1 MMEGIN
7 RRTGG
12 GLPHQNSLGRTTSQH
27 DKMLK
32 QAVYNT
38 GANVFV
44 LLAGLG
50 VVALYWVLESFFRPL
65 MWAMLCGAFLHP
77 FKYQVTKNIKS
88 WLSGLKES
96 GTPITL
102 GFFRIPLDLL
112 DSTSENLIQAL
123 QRRWRVILL
132 VTCVFLALYVTYH
145 QAPMDSKQFT
155 AFIWNMFVSFS
166 NFIGFFS
173 FKWVSVRILH
183 CARVRPGN
191 RLVIFFSVLKSV
203 MF

>member
-1 MMEGIN
+1 MDEN
-7 RRTGG
+7 RRIFCGVS
-12 GLPHQNSLGRTTSQH
+12 HQSHSLGRSASQH

-32 QAVYNT
+32 QAIYNT

-44 LLAGLG
+44 VLAGFG
-50 VVALYWVLESFFRPL
+50 IVALYWVLETFFRPL

-88 WLSGLKES
+88 WLSGLKDS

-112 DSTSENLIQAL
+112 DSASENLIQAL

-155 AFIWNMFVSFS
+155 AFIWNIFVSFS

-173 FKWVSVRILH
+173 FNWVSLH
-183 CARVRPGN
+183 
-191 RLVIFFSVLKSV
+191 SVYLQIKPLDEHSISV
-203 MF
+203 